1 MKLYGAKWWK
11 FDFHAHTPAS
21 FDYGKEES
29 HLKNTN
35 PREWLLNVM
44 HKEIDCIAITDH
56 NSGEWI
62 DKLKYELTKMKE
74 ENCEGYRELYLFP
87 GIEITVHGGI
97 HLLGIF
103 DIDKSSSDIAE
114 LIGSIEY
121 NGTRGESDGCTT
133 KSFEHVVQEIIRRGG
148 IAIPAHVDLE
158 RGIFIEEEGNT
169 LRGCIQSKGI
179 LALEVYNKE
188 YNKPQ
193 IYKDLKINHSEI
205 IGSDSHKPQDIGR
218 YFTWV
223 KMEEPCLDALWLALH
238 DGRDG
243 VLRYDDIDNDPN
255 DITNRF
261 FIKKIL
267 IKNGAKIGLGNE
279 FSAEFS
285 PWMSTI
291 IGGRGSGKSSILNFI
306 RLALDRQNELT
317 DSLKEEFNEFAKV
330 LEGRHKSG
338 MLRENTEIRIEL
350 FKDGRDIAIV
360 WKNDGVHEEHF
371 DVTNHEWVLIGNA
384 VDLQQRFPIRIFSQK
399 ELYEITKDPKL
410 ILTLID
416 EQIYKSDIDSDLEKL
431 KEEWKE
437 SKYLENKYKKEITNK
452 ESLQARLNDIKAKMK
467 VFEESNYSHI
477 IQEYKDSKSIEFN
490 LNSLNATFEENIKT
504 LNDLSS
510 NIKELTIPEDINEQ
524 LDKESKAI
532 LSDRI
537 ENLNKKFKE
546 LLKEAE
552 NICLEKDSLH
562 FEIDKLPWNKKK
574 LDIDTRYKD
583 LVDRV
588 GNGTFIDVNLYGKLV
603 EDKSHLEENLYKIN
617 EIETLYLNQVEKSQS
632 IINEILN
639 IHTSIRK
646 ERLNL
651 INEWNRRNLGIKIN
665 LEIMGDIVNAENE
678 FREIIRKTDTT
689 LRKDI
694 CEIDEDGNRK
704 SGFIYD
710 ICNMHR
716 KNNDVVDV
724 LKSVTEKIHNL
735 CDIKNDIYKN
745 YSKNFHKHMIK
756 LYDNSP
762 DDIINLMVWIPED
775 RVKLSIVDGERQIEV
790 EQGSAGQRTAA
801 VLALIL
807 SLDDKPLIIDQPED
821 DLDTKRIS
829 DLVVKGIRR
838 LKLKQQVIVVTH
850 NPNIPV
856 NGASEQVVHLG
867 FINGQINKR
876 ISGALQ
882 KKYVRE
888 SICDVMEGGK
898 VALNNRYHRIS
909 KALE

>member
-11 FDFHAHTPAS
+11 FDFHVHTPVS

-29 HLKNTN
+29 QLKKIN
-35 PREWLLNVM
+35 PREWLLGVM
-44 HKEIDCIAITDH
+44 QKNIDCIAITDH

-62 DKLKYELTKMKE
+62 DILKYELTKME
-74 ENCEGYRELYLFP
+74 EEDCEGYRKLYLFP
-87 GIEITVHGGI
+87 GIEITVHGGM

-103 DIDKSSSDIAE
+103 DINKGSSDIAE
-114 LIGSIEY
+114 LIGAIEY
-121 NGTRGESDGCTT
+121 NGTRGESSGCTT
-133 KSFEHVVQEIIRRGG
+133 KSFEHVVQEIIKRGG
-148 IAIPAHVDLE
+148 IAIPAHVDIE
-158 RGIFIEEEGNT
+158 GGIFIKEEGNT
-169 LRGCIQSKGI
+169 LKSCIQNKGI
-179 LALEVYNKE
+179 LALEVHNKA

-193 IYKDLKINHSEI
+193 IYKDLKINHSEV

-243 VLRYDDIDNDPN
+243 VLRYDDLDTEPN

-261 FIKKIL
+261 FIKKIS

-279 FSAEFS
+279 FNAEFS

-306 RLALDRQNELT
+306 RLVLDRRNELT
-317 DSLKEEFNEFAKV
+317 ESLKEEFSEFAKV
-330 LEGRHKSG
+330 LEGRNKSG
-338 MLRENTEIRIEL
+338 MLRTNTDIRIEL
-350 FKDGRDIAIV
+350 FKDGRDTAVIWNNNEV
-360 WKNDGVHEEHF
+360 YEEYF
-371 DVTNHEWVLIGNA
+371 DEIKQEWVSIGNA

-399 ELYEITKDPKL
+399 ELYEITKDPKV
-410 ILTLID
+410 ILKLID
-416 EQIYKSDIDSDLEKL
+416 EQIYKNDIDSDLEKL
-431 KEEWKE
+431 KDEWRE
-437 SKYLENKYKKEITNK
+437 SRYLESKYKKEITNK
-452 ESLQARLNDIKAKMK
+452 ESLQARLYDIKAKMK
-467 VFEESNYSHI
+467 IFEESDYAQI
-477 IQEYKDSKSIEFN
+477 IQEYKDAKSIEF
-490 LNSLNATFEENIKT
+490 SLDSLSSTFEENINT
-504 LNDLSS
+504 LKGLLS
-510 NIKELTIPEDINEQ
+510 NIKELTIPEGINEQ
-524 LDKESKAI
+524 LDEESKSI
-532 LSDRI
+532 LLDRI
-537 ENLNKKFKE
+537 ANFNKRFKG
-546 LLKEAE
+546 LLKEVDDI
-552 NICLEKDSLH
+552 NSDKDSLQY
-562 FEIDKLPWNKKK
+562 EIDKLPWNKKK
-574 LDIDTRYKD
+574 VDINIRYKE

-588 GNGTFIDVNLYGKLV
+588 GNGASIDVNLYSKLV
-603 EDKSHLEENLYKIN
+603 EEKSYLESNLDKIN
-617 EIETLYLNQVEKSQS
+617 QVEELYLNQVEKSKS

-639 IHTSIRK
+639 IHINIRK
-646 ERLNL
+646 ERLRL
-651 INEWNRRNLGIKIN
+651 INEWNCRELGIKIN
-665 LEIMGDIVNAENE
+665 LEIMGDMVNAERE

-710 ICNMHR
+710 ICNVH
-716 KNNDVVDV
+716 NEVNDVVEIF
-724 LKSVTEKIHNL
+724 KKATKKIHSL
-735 CDIKNDIYKN
+735 CDVNNDIYIN
-745 YSKNFHKHMIK
+745 YSKNFHKHMSK
-756 LYDNSP
+756 LYDSSSG
-762 DDIINLMVWIPED
+762 DVSDLMVWIPED
-775 RVKLSIVDGERQIEV
+775 RVKLSIVDGGRKIEV

-829 DLVVKGIRR
+829 DLVVNGIRR

-867 FINGQINKR
+867 FVNGQINKR

-898 VALNNRYHRIS
+898 IALNNRYHRIS